1 MLASR
6 PSDSS
11 GAEFDDGPYY
21 VRCMS
26 TSRLTS
32 GNRSIAG
39 RVAIVT
45 GAGSGV
51 GRATAHLFADEG
63 AFVAV
68 VDRNGEGVAQVVGE
82 ISDVHGSD
90 KVKGWTI
97 DVTDNAAL
105 DALPSEVA
113 TAFGG
118 VDILINNAGVVF
130 NADMT
135 TTADVFD
142 DAWDATLAVNITS
155 YARLTR
161 ATLPY
166 LMDSDGGLIVCTA
179 STEGLGATGGIPAY
193 NASKHAVIGLVRSLA
208 VELGRHGIT
217 ANAVCPGPIVTGM
230 TADIADEHKEIFA
243 KRRVPVRRYGQP
255 EEIAHGMLNLVLP
268 ASSYMNGVIL
278 PVDGGMTSRH
288 T

>member
-1 MLASR
+1 
-6 PSDSS
+6 
-11 GAEFDDGPYY
+11 
-21 VRCMS
+21 MS

-45 GAGSGV
+45 GAGSGI

-90 KVKGWTI
+90 KVKGWTV
-97 DVTDNAAL
+97 DVTDNATL

-113 TAFGG
+113 AAFGG

-142 DAWDATLAVNITS
+142 EAWDATLAVNITS

-166 LMDSDGGLIVCTA
+166 LMKSDGGRIVCTA

-230 TADIADEHKEIFA
+230 TANIADEHKEIFA

>member
-1 MLASR
+1 
-6 PSDSS
+6 
-11 GAEFDDGPYY
+11 
-21 VRCMS
+21 
-26 TSRLTS
+26 
-32 GNRSIAG
+32 
-39 RVAIVT
+39 
-45 GAGSGV
+45 
-51 GRATAHLFADEG
+51 
-63 AFVAV
+63 
-68 VDRNGEGVAQVVGE
+68 
-82 ISDVHGSD
+82 
-90 KVKGWTI
+90 
-97 DVTDNAAL
+97 
-105 DALPSEVA
+105 
-113 TAFGG
+113 
-118 VDILINNAGVVF
+118 
-130 NADMT
+130 MT

-142 DAWDATLAVNITS
+142 EAWDATLAVNITS

-161 ATLPY
+161 AALPY
-166 LMDSDGGLIVCTA
+166 LMKSDGGRIVCTA

-230 TADIADEHKEIFA
+230 TANIADEHKEIFA